1 MDTAF
6 DSLTTYINLA
16 KKTISKFAPKH
27 YNGLAAEMLS
37 SDDAIADVANA
48 IMQADWK
55 FDPNRTGKT
64 GDKKTR
70 YSYRN
75 QCAIWAIKSYI
86 SNKYKKK
93 KPSMSLNF
101 ENDSNSEVSSNIADT
116 TMTTPEKLLIN
127 LESRQNLTEDLET
140 LLDSHL
146 LNEKQK
152 DQIKLYYLEG
162 LTLSEIGKRYNVSR
176 EAVRQNIKR
185 AIKNIRDYDSSYC

>member
-1 MDTAF
+1 MDITF

-37 SDDAIADVANA
+37 CDDAIADVANA

-75 QCAIWAIKSYI
+75 QCAIWAINSYI
-86 SNKYKKK
+86 SNKYQK

-101 ENDSNSEVSSNIADT
+101 ENDSNSEVSSNIADS

-185 AIKNIRDYDSSYC
+185 AINNIRDYDSSYC

>member
-1 MDTAF
+1 
-6 DSLTTYINLA
+6 
-16 KKTISKFAPKH
+16 
-27 YNGLAAEMLS
+27 
-37 SDDAIADVANA
+37 
-48 IMQADWK
+48 
-55 FDPNRTGKT
+55 
-64 GDKKTR
+64 
-70 YSYRN
+70 
-75 QCAIWAIKSYI
+75 
-86 SNKYKKK
+86 
-93 KPSMSLNF
+93 MSLNF

-185 AIKNIRDYDSSYC
+185 AINNIRDYDSSYC